1 MNKGPVLFDRARNPF
16 ATGVAQYFDADSTS
30 RQPPRVVVQV
40 QPKPLTNHILAILD
54 TAAPWCILRP
64 QIGDLIADELEA
76 IPGLVKL
83 SSRLGVFE
91 GRLYRGSLTLLAQQG
106 ESLDLEVTF
115 FISPLWQGSNFVGY
129 EGALERARFA
139 VDPRS
144 NLFYFGATE

>member
-16 ATGVAQYFDADSTS
+16 ATGVARYFDADTMN

-40 QPKPLTNHILAILD
+40 QPRPLTNHILAILD

-76 IPGLVKL
+76 IPGRVKL

-115 FISPLWQGSNFVGY
+115 FISPSLTGQQ
-129 EGALERARFA
+129 LCRI
-139 VDPRS
+139 
-144 NLFYFGATE
+144 